1 MIIWLYFLNPLQ
13 HLAVKSHWSDLPGV
27 LGKLVQYYSGDSGR
41 AMIFCDTKKDVDTLS
56 LSHEIRQSKQKLHGD
71 VPQASRERVL
81 QVENLTSGQT
91 IVMIYDQ
98 LLCYNSCTC

>member
-1 MIIWLYFLNPLQ
+1 MGDDYLVIFFNPLQ

-81 QVENLTSGQT
+81 QVENLS
-91 IVMIYDQ
+91 
-98 LLCYNSCTC
+98 